1 MPVEFTLP
9 ELGENVEKGDVIRVL
24 VSPGDVV
31 KADQAVLELETD
43 KATIEV
49 PTSVG
54 GKVSEVKVKA
64 GDKVSVGQVVLVLDS
79 AAAGAAAKPD
89 EGQKAERPKGSE
101 GVRGPRGAVS
111 PGAGGGTPAAAK
123 EESESAS
130 AGGASRAPEKDDKNR
145 RAEDGPIPG
154 RIEPTP
160 EVRPPAPSKPA
171 SVVDIAAARQ
181 APAPGRQD
189 LAGSG
194 REAPAAGRDAVA
206 AVARA
211 TEPGAAVAAAPS
223 VRRYA
228 RELGVNIADVS
239 GTGPGGRIGQEDVKQ
254 FVKSALVSPGGMPGA
269 ARAKAL
275 PDFSKWGEV
284 EVRPMSN
291 IRRKTAEH
299 LSVAWQAPH
308 VTQHDQADVTALEEF
323 RKTFGP
329 RVEKAGG
336 KLTVTAIVIR
346 ILASAIA
353 KHPQFAS
360 SVDMAN
366 DAIVF
371 KKYIHIGVAVDTPNG
386 LLVPVIRDVDRKTIT
401 DLAVELA
408 QLSQKARD
416 KKLTLE
422 EMAGGVM
429 SVTNLGGIGGTA
441 FTPIINQPEVAILG
455 LSRTATAPVWKGT
468 GFVPRE
474 MLPLSL
480 SYDHR
485 VIDGADAARFLRF
498 VAEALEQP
506 LSMHL

>member
-24 VSPGDVV
+24 VKPGDVV

-49 PTSVG
+49 PTSVAG
-54 GKVSEVKVKA
+54 TVSEVKVKP
-64 GDKVSVGQVVLVLDS
+64 GEKISVGQVVLVIDG
-79 AAAGAAAKPD
+79 AKGAAQTGNGTKAQGVEST
-89 EGQKAERPKGSE
+89 EGSQAQEGSEAQRPKGSE
-101 GVRGPRGAVS
+101 
-111 PGAGGGTPAAAK
+111 AGSDSKGAAAVQQAA
-123 EESESAS
+123 EREARSAQV
-130 AGGASRAPEKDDKNR
+130 
-145 RAEDGPIPG
+145 EDAPIPG
-154 RIEPTP
+154 RTEPAP
-160 EVRPPAPSKPA
+160 EVRPPAQTKPA

-181 APAPGRQD
+181 TPAPGRSMD
-189 LAGSG
+189 IGASHREAAGAG
-194 REAPAAGRDAVA
+194 REGAPA

-211 TEPGAAVAAAPS
+211 TEAGSAIAAAPS

-228 RELGVNIADVS
+228 RELGVNIAEVS

-254 FVKSALVSPGGMPGA
+254 FVKSSMTSPAVGGGA
-269 ARAKAL
+269 ARAGAL

-308 VTQHDQADVTALEEF
+308 VTQHDHADVTALEEF
-323 RKTFGP
+323 RKAYGP
-329 RVEKAGG
+329 RIEKAGG

-353 KHPQFAS
+353 KYPQFAS

-366 DAIVF
+366 ESVVF
-371 KKYIHIGVAVDTPNG
+371 KKYVHIGVAVDTPNG
-386 LLVPVIRDVDRKTIT
+386 LLVPVIRDADRKTIT
-401 DLAVELA
+401 DIAVELA
-408 QLSQKARD
+408 ALSQKARD
-416 KKLTLE
+416 KKLTLD
-422 EMAGGVM
+422 EMAGGVF
-429 SVTNLGGIGGTA
+429 SVTNLGGIGGTS

-455 LSRTATAPVWKGT
+455 LSRTATAPVWKDGQ
-468 GFVPRE
+468 FVPRE

-506 LSMHL
+506 LTMHL